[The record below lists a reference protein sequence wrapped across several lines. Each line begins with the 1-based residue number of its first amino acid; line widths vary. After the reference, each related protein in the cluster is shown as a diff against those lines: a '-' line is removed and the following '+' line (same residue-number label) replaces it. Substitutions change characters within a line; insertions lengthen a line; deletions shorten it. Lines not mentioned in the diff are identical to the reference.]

1 MYCSFNTEE
10 HAALYGCSVVG
21 REPTAP
27 TVKKEKRSQ
36 LKFGEREMT
45 RTQNRNQETLYRMLQ
60 DTYRRFR

>member
-10 HAALYGCSVVG
+10 QAALYGCSVVG

-45 RTQNRNQETLYRMLQ
+45 RTQNRNRQTVYPMSA
-60 DTYRRFR
+60 DS